1 MFIFVYEYFIRVRL
15 MWKSI
20 YKFRSSRS
28 IEGNACANN
37 FIIFVI
43 RLFDIYNDITIL
55 ILKVNYFF
63 VYCSNSCKI
72 FYYRHGIIIVLKL
85 SRN

>member
-28 IEGNACANN
+28 IERLSKETLVQ
-37 FIIFVI
+37 IIICYSIV
-43 RLFDIYNDITIL
+43 RLFITVL
-55 ILKVNYFF
+55 ILKVNYFL
-63 VYCSNSCKI
+63 VYYCSICKI
-72 FYYRHGIIIVLKL
+72 FYYRHGIIIVLEF
-85 SRN
+85 SQN